1 MARLI
6 GMLVVVVA
14 VVIGVGLY
22 RGWFHFS
29 SDRSNG
35 DPTYTVTM
43 DKEKIKEDEARAKQ
57 KLQDMEH
64 KGQEKVAPATQP

>member
-1 MARLI
+1 MIRLI
-6 GMLVVVVA
+6 STLLLLVA
-14 VVIGVGLY
+14 VVAGVGY
-22 RGWFHFS
+22 FRGWFQFS

-35 DPTYTVTM
+35 DPTYSVTV
-43 DKEKIKEDEARAKQ
+43 DKDKIKEDEARAKK